1 MKVISQEKM
10 QGVLDWSYNQAVEG
24 APGLPSA
31 VTLADNYLSKYE
43 DPDKAI
49 DRLVRWQIAKCTT
62 SGFLSGL
69 GGLITLPVAVPANI
83 ASVLYVQIRMIAAI
97 AHMRGYDLKDDEVK
111 TLVYITLTGQSM
123 AEIGK
128 SVGVQFAM
136 KAGTAQ
142 LKRLPGTVLV
152 KINQAVGFRLVTKF
166 GTKGLINLGK
176 AVPLLG
182 GAVGG
187 GFDAATTKI
196 IARNA
201 KKNLISNTSVKD
213 KDSVIIDL

>member
-1 MKVISQEKM
+1 MKAISQEKM
-10 QGVLDWSYNQAVEG
+10 QEVLDWSYNQAVEG

-43 DPDKAI
+43 NSDKAI
-49 DRLVRWQIAKCTT
+49 DNLVKWQIAKCTT

-111 TLVYITLTGQSM
+111 TLVYVTLTGQSV

-128 SVGVQFAM
+128 SIGVQFAM

-166 GTKGLINLGK
+166 GSKGLINLGK
-176 AVPLLG
+176 AIPLLG

-196 IARNA
+196 IAKNA
-201 KKNLISNTSVKD
+201 KKNLIPNTSV
-213 KDSVIIDL
+213 KDSVIIDV